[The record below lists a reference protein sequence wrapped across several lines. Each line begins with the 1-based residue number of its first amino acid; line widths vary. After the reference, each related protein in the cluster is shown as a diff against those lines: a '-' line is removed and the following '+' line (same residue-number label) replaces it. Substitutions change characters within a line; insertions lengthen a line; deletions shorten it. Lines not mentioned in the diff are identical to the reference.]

1 MQKKINNKKAETLL
15 YGYIGQ
21 AYRSL
26 SHNEKAKEYY
36 TKECA
41 SAIEMKD
48 KKTEAYSYLHLAYVL
63 DDKKDKKEIL
73 ENYQKAL
80 RIFSEMNLH
89 DGIFKTKSMVFSHY
103 RLNKNYDQCLALAPE
118 IVALGEKGDDDLSH
132 FYIEMGE
139 IYTNLGKF
147 SEAENYFDKA
157 ESILDKLQLS
167 KKYFLEKKSLFESKR
182 GNLADALALK
192 EKEAELSKKEINK
205 DIVTQLA
212 TLETRYKVAEKE
224 KQLQSHKKTIHTEIS
239 KRKIILWGIFAVLLI
254 FFAAFLFYRKN
265 RISKELEMEKT
276 LQELKNNLVILEMSN
291 LNKQLDPHEIKNL
304 IANISPEIQEKAP
317 ESYRKMLKLFNITKA
332 ALNNNSITD
341 SIKNQTLQIDDFL
354 GLEKQMLT
362 VPLHY
367 SIENNIQNPELQIPR
382 LMLKNL
388 VENAVKHG
396 IKGNEN
402 GGTIHVALT
411 EKAGFINIVVDDT
424 GKGRKNAI
432 AQDSGIGTS
441 TYQNLFATLNMK
453 NKEHASFEITDKK
466 EGTKVV
472 VVIPKEYKYE

>member
-1 MQKKINNKKAETLL
+1 M
-15 YGYIGQ
+15 
-21 AYRSL
+21 
-26 SHNEKAKEYY
+26 
-36 TKECA
+36 
-41 SAIEMKD
+41 
-48 KKTEAYSYLHLAYVL
+48 
-63 DDKKDKKEIL
+63 
-73 ENYQKAL
+73 
-80 RIFSEMNLH
+80 
-89 DGIFKTKSMVFSHY
+89 
-103 RLNKNYDQCLALAPE
+103 
-118 IVALGEKGDDDLSH
+118 
-132 FYIEMGE
+132 
-139 IYTNLGKF
+139 
-147 SEAENYFDKA
+147 
-157 ESILDKLQLS
+157 
-167 KKYFLEKKSLFESKR
+167 
-182 GNLADALALK
+182 
-192 EKEAELSKKEINK
+192 
-205 DIVTQLA
+205 
-212 TLETRYKVAEKE
+212 
-224 KQLQSHKKTIHTEIS
+224 
-239 KRKIILWGIFAVLLI
+239 
-254 FFAAFLFYRKN
+254 
-265 RISKELEMEKT
+265 
-276 LQELKNNLVILEMSN
+276 KNNLVILEMSN